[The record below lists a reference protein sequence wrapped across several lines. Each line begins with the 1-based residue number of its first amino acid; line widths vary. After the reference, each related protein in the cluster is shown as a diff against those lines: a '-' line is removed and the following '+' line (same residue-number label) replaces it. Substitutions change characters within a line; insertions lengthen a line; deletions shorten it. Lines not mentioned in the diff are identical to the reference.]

1 MHKIWENWPEALRF
15 GEPGENTRYAP
26 PLRGGGGGGGGVKTP
41 IEDAET

>member
-26 PLRGGGGGGGGVKTP
+26 PLRGGGGGGVKSP
-41 IEDAET
+41 IEGAET

>member
-26 PLRGGGGGGGGVKTP
+26 PLRLGGGGGGVKTP
-41 IEDAET
+41 IEGADT